1 MLFFSLNG
9 HVVELACNNR
19 FKDKCSYHSNKEAEI
34 LLKVPLNTITPLPP
48 HTRQKDKITNILI
61 Y

>member
-1 MLFFSLNG
+1 MFT
-9 HVVELACNNR
+9 VAVQNN
-19 FKDKCSYHSNKEAEI
+19 KCSYHSNKEAEI
-34 LLKVPLNTITPLPP
+34 LLKAPLNTITPLPP